1 MTTIT
6 KPVDVKLMLE
16 IVARD
21 WIQRRKE
28 VLALST
34 AISADLNA
42 RLSNADRNNLAYMAD
57 RFGDAVQDLTDRARS
72 PELTLATT
80 GTTSSGKSTLAN
92 FLIGD
97 EILPSAVQEMS
108 AGLVTISHHAQRH
121 TLTIPSTR
129 GATWE
134 TGVWDN
140 LEAAEVRNKLEHTMR
155 LYREAAQVDSQIEP
169 VRFEIDWPIR
179 LARQTTRL
187 MLPEG
192 TRIKLID
199 LPGLKS
205 IGDAYNGNV
214 IRDNIREA
222 LCLVAYNAEET
233 DSDKQRELLT
243 QVVTQVMALRNSPQS
258 LGRMLFLLNRID
270 AFTRNQ
276 DPEQSLTDF
285 KQAITRQLRDRLL
298 HSLPEEQEVI
308 NMIEPCTISS
318 LPALWATQAISD
330 LGESGA
336 LLEKVEKHFGA
347 MFPGKYFHSY
357 PRDFADLSEDQR
369 RHLTDDTLRYANADA
384 FEEALIEHI
393 GKHLP
398 EIVLSG
404 AVNKAF
410 CTAGTLLA
418 ELDRL
423 IEANVDRTKD
433 EVNKAKALLN
443 EAENKLQAEAEKAF
457 ALFSTLAKTSGESF
471 DLQDL
476 GQALT
481 DIEKDL
487 GLPPEKLTAIRD
499 VQSDSVDSPYRQ
511 VSDFCDAV
519 LRGKKVDPGNIA
531 DVGNFKELQASLE
544 RLAGN
549 SYRET
554 VLQGGKLPDN
564 AEAKQLAEALKH
576 FASQFVHAMTDLS
589 RMAANNGGERCSI
602 AFKIVCEALLDRLQK
617 EGNLQLDQAGCTFEG
632 LRTVFQ
638 INVKFPPYQSAP
650 INFDFRINSEQRL
663 EQKDQSGA
671 FRSFFAWLG
680 WVERDI
686 KIVEHK
692 ELAIPP
698 LGEMLKTIYEGIAG
712 QQSKQGRI
720 LRKNISDYITGNIRI
735 FGNELRNSLDQQI
748 NGYIAAID
756 HSAYELEDQ
765 KREKLQSLAVHKNAV
780 TRILREQEH
789 WNEWNNSIAHV
800 DAEMV

>member
-21 WIQRRKE
+21 WLQRRKE

-34 AISADLNA
+34 AISADLDA

-72 PELTLATT
+72 PELILATT

-140 LEAAEVRNKLEHTMR
+140 LDAAEVRKKLEETMHV
-155 LYREAAQVDSQIEP
+155 YREATQVDPQIEP

-179 LARQTTRL
+179 LARQTARL

-243 QVVTQVMALRNSPQS
+243 QVVAQVMALRNSPQS
-258 LGRMLFLLNRID
+258 LGRMLFLLNRVD
-270 AFTRNQ
+270 AFARNQ
-276 DPEQSLTDF
+276 DPEKSLVNF
-285 KQAITRQLRDRLL
+285 KQAITHQLRDRLL
-298 HSLPEEQEVI
+298 QSLPEEQGVI
-308 NMIEPCTISS
+308 NTIEPCTISS

-330 LGESGA
+330 LGESSA

-347 MFPGKYFHSY
+347 MFPAKYFHSY

-369 RHLTDDTLRYANADA
+369 RHLTDDTLRYAKADA
-384 FEEALIEHI
+384 FEEVLIEHI

-410 CTAGTLLA
+410 CTAGAILA

-433 EVNKAKALLN
+433 EVDKAKALLN
-443 EAENKLQAEAEKAF
+443 EAENKLQAEADKA
-457 ALFSTLAKTSGESF
+457 AKMFSKLAQTSGDNF
-471 DLQDL
+471 DPLDL
-476 GQALT
+476 GQTLS

-487 GLPPEKLTAIRD
+487 GLPSDTLTPIRD
-499 VQSDSVDSPYRQ
+499 IQN
-511 VSDFCDAV
+511 DAV
-519 LRGKKVDPGNIA
+519 NAPYQLLVTFCEAILTGQKIDPGSIA
-531 DVGNFKELQASLE
+531 NAGNFKELRTLLE
-544 RLAGN
+544 ELAK
-549 SYRET
+549 SPHRET
-554 VLQGGKLPDN
+554 LLQGGKLPDN
-564 AEAKQLAEALKH
+564 TETRQLVEALHH
-576 FASQFVHAMTDLS
+576 FGSQFVQAMSHLS
-589 RMAANNGGERCSI
+589 RMAANTGGERCAI
-602 AFKIVCEALLDRLQK
+602 AFKIACESLLDRLQK
-617 EGNLQLDQAGCTFEG
+617 EGNKHLDQAGCTFEG

-638 INVKFPPYQSAP
+638 INIKFPPYPGVP
-650 INFDFRINSEQRL
+650 INFDFRILSE
-663 EQKDQSGA
+663 EVTEEKDETGA

-680 WVERDI
+680 LAKRNIQIVKHEEWV
-686 KIVEHK
+686 
-692 ELAIPP
+692 IPS
-698 LGEMLKTIYEGIAG
+698 LGDMLKTVYENIAG
-712 QQSKQGRI
+712 EQSSQGQI
-720 LRKNISDYITGNIRI
+720 LRQSILEYIKENIRI
-735 FGNELRNSLDQQI
+735 FDSELHKSLERHI
-748 NGYIAAID
+748 SGYIAAID

-765 KREKLQSLAVHKNAV
+765 KREKLQSLSVHKDAV
-780 TRILREQEH
+780 TRILREQKH
-789 WNEWNNSIAHV
+789 WNEWNNSMVHV